1 LSDYYKI
8 LGIQKN
14 SNQIQIRKAFR
25 ELALKYH
32 PDKNKNS
39 EESNQKFMEIVQAY
53 EVLSDE
59 RARKR
64 YDDNIFTNEK
74 IFQQQQQEQGFHWT
88 PSADFGN
95 FYSYENLKQYDEKN
109 FREGREGG
117 GGMWDISEK
126 ANAGLW
132 KATLILLASLGLV
145 SFFIILKIY

>member
-1 LSDYYKI
+1 MLDYYKI
-8 LGIQKN
+8 LGIPKD

-53 EVLSDE
+53 EILSDV

-64 YDDNIFTNEK
+64 YDDNNNLANEIFK
-74 IFQQQQQEQGFHWT
+74 QQPRQGFHWT
-88 PSADFGN
+88 PSADFAN
-95 FYSYENLKQYDEKN
+95 FYSYENLKQYHEQN
-109 FREGREGG
+109 FRSRRES

-126 ANAGLW
+126 TNTGLW
-132 KATLILLASLGLV
+132 KATLILLGSLGLV
-145 SFFIILKIY
+145 SFFIMLKIYQ

>member
-1 LSDYYKI
+1 MSDYYKI
-8 LGIQKN
+8 LGVAKD

-25 ELALKYH
+25 ELALKHH

-39 EESNQKFMEIVQAY
+39 EESKQKFMEIVQAY

-59 RARKR
+59 KSRKR
-64 YDDNIFTNEK
+64 YDNKLTTEK
-74 IFQQQQQEQGFHWT
+74 NFQQQQQGFHWT
-88 PSADFGN
+88 PPADFVN
-95 FYSYENLKQYDEKN
+95 FYSYENLKQYDERY
-109 FREGREGG
+109 FRGGGG

-126 ANAGLW
+126 ANTGLW

>member
-1 LSDYYKI
+1 MSDYYKI
-8 LGIQKN
+8 LGIQKD

-39 EESNQKFMEIVQAY
+39 EESNLKFMQIVQAY
-53 EVLSDE
+53 EVLSDVK
-59 RARKR
+59 ARKR
-64 YDDNIFTNEK
+64 YDDNNLANE
-74 IFQQQQQEQGFHWT
+74 IFQQNRQQGFQWS
-88 PSADFGN
+88 PSADLAN
-95 FYSYENLKQYDEKN
+95 FYRYENLKQYDEKN
-109 FREGREGG
+109 FRGGREGG

-132 KATLILLASLGLV
+132 KATLILLASFGLV

>member
-1 LSDYYKI
+1 MLDYYKI
-8 LGIQKN
+8 LGIPKD

-39 EESNQKFMEIVQAY
+39 EESNQKFMQIVQAY
-53 EVLSDE
+53 EVLSDVK
-59 RARKR
+59 ARKR
-64 YDDNIFTNEK
+64 YDDNNLANE
-74 IFQQQQQEQGFHWT
+74 IFQQKREQGFHWT
-88 PSADFGN
+88 PSADFAN
-95 FYSYENLKQYDEKN
+95 FYSYENLKQYDEKY
-109 FREGREGG
+109 FRTRRAG

-126 ANAGLW
+126 TNTGLW

>member
-1 LSDYYKI
+1 MLDYYKI
-8 LGIQKN
+8 LGIPKD

-39 EESNQKFMEIVQAY
+39 EESKQKFMEIVQAY

-59 RARKR
+59 IARKR
-64 YDDNIFTNEK
+64 YDDNIFINEK
-74 IFQQQQQEQGFHWT
+74 IFQQQQQRQGFHWT
-88 PSADFGN
+88 PSADFAN

-109 FREGREGG
+109 FRGGREG